1 MDGIPYWAREW
12 MDAWRVARERAAASG
27 HDVSRV
33 TMGYWDGVARLCD
46 DDGAYDVRLS
56 HGGNT
61 SHRSVGAPG
70 RALEAVFYRRG
81 C

>member
-1 MDGIPYWAREW
+1 MSAIPYWAGEQLKT
-12 MDAWRVARERAAASG
+12 WRAAREAAKTSG

-33 TMGYWDGVARLCD
+33 TIGYWDGVARLCD

-61 SHRSVGAPG
+61 SHRSIGSPS